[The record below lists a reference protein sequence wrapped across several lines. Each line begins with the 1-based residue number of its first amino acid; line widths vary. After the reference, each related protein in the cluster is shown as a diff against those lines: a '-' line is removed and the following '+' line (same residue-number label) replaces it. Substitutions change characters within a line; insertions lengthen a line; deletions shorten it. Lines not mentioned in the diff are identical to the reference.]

1 MRIGIAGTGKM
12 GSAIA
17 ARLHSLGLKV
27 TVWNRS
33 RERAQPLL
41 TSGIGW
47 AETPAMLAQSAD
59 IVVSLLTNEQALDDV
74 YLSANGLLSGSVA
87 DKLFIEM
94 STVKPD
100 KHPALAKQAQAV
112 NAVYMECPVSGSV
125 GPAKDGKLMGFVG
138 GDSEDVARAKP
149 FLDLL
154 CRRVEHVGPYGSGAT
169 MKLAINLPLM
179 VYWQTL
185 GEALSLIEPLDL
197 DPQRVIDIFADSSGG
212 PNMLK
217 VRGPMISQALS
228 GEHNDTITVNVATMR
243 KDVRAMLDQAKA
255 STQKYPRE
263 LPLTQATLKSF
274 DQAAQSGLD
283 QSDCTQLLVWWLS
296 KGGRSNN

>member
-17 ARLHSLGLKV
+17 ARLHTLGQQV

-33 RERAQPLL
+33 KERAQPLL
-41 TSGIGW
+41 DTGIGW
-47 AETPAMLAQSAD
+47 ADTPAQLAEGAD

-74 YLSANGLLSGSVA
+74 YLSSSGLLSGSVSN
-87 DKLFIEM
+87 KLFIEM

-100 KHPALAKQAQAV
+100 KHISLAKLVQATHAT
-112 NAVYMECPVSGSV
+112 YLECPVSGSV
-125 GPAKDGKLMGFVG
+125 GPAKDGKLIGFVG
-138 GDSEDVARAKP
+138 GESEDVASAKP
-149 FLDLL
+149 FLDLI

-185 GEALSLIEPLDL
+185 GEALSLIEPLGL
-197 DPQRVIDIFADSSGG
+197 DPQRVIDIFSDSSGG

-217 VRGPMISQALS
+217 VRGPMIAQALA
-228 GEHNDTITVNVATMR
+228 GEKNETITVNVATMR
-243 KDVRAMLDQAKA
+243 KDVRAMLAQASA
-255 STQKYPRE
+255 HQRE
-263 LPLTQATLKSF
+263 LPLTQATLNSF
-274 DQAAQSGLD
+274 DQAAESGLD
-283 QSDCTQLLVWWLS
+283 MADCTQLLVWWLAQ
-296 KGGRSNN
+296 GGRAN